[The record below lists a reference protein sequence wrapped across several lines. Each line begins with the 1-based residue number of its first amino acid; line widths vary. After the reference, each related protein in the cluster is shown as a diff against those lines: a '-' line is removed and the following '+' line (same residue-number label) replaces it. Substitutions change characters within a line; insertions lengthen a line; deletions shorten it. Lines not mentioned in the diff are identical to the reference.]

1 MEHIEITTPSGSHM
15 YFNYLEEVA
24 EWLGRV
30 HKREIYVA
38 DELEWQIT
46 DNNGCEF
53 EIDGVKYI
61 YKNIN

>member
-1 MEHIEITTPSGSHM
+1 M

-30 HKREIYVA
+30 HKREIHVA